1 MKTMNSDKFVPY
13 ILGKNGNRYQAI
25 KACEELSE
33 LAYVLA
39 RYSMGECDREH
50 IAEETADVIL
60 MCRQI
65 CAMFNIDDL
74 EIEQRIQYK
83 IDRYFERE
91 KVKNAKD

>member
-1 MKTMNSDKFVPY
+1 MNSENFIPY
-13 ILGKNGNRYQAI
+13 ILGKNGSRYQAT

-33 LAYVLA
+33 LTYVLA
-39 RYSMGECDREH
+39 RYVNGDCDREH

-60 MCRQI
+60 MCKQI

-91 KVKNAKD
+91 GK